1 MSNRSETACVI
12 CGAPEPM
19 GLSVCPDCG
28 GTAPSVGDTL
38 IFVKP
43 QSARHERWQVANML
57 DRLLRGRAH
66 HAERRLVAAGHQ
78 ALVRVPAAL
87 ADRVVRQ
94 LSLQGVPALARAAR
108 STFAPLPTSFALLLT
123 TIAIAG
129 TWAGMVAEPMLRWT
143 SPLVAILLLLA
154 SQLRLRQPAIGA
166 SKRRRV
172 FPKRTERIMVETF
185 AQLPDGEARELLARI
200 VRASESVY
208 RTLHASGATSL
219 AHDIDSLL
227 QHACR
232 AGVDLSELDAGLAVL
247 GDEPGTERSAQMRTK
262 LAARLSHCVH
272 VLYRLHAETVDA
284 DPARAQ
290 LTDLLEALEMEA
302 EAYGEVRRELEAML

>member
-1 MSNRSETACVI
+1 MSNESKTTCVI
-12 CGAPEPM
+12 CREPEPM

-28 GTAPSVGDTL
+28 GTAPSIGDTL

-43 QSARHERWQVANML
+43 QSARTEQGQVADTL

-94 LSLQGVPALARAAR
+94 LSLQGVPALARTAR
-108 STFAPLPTSFALLLT
+108 SAIAPLPVSLALLLT

-129 TWAGMVAEPMLRWT
+129 TWAGMVAEPLLRWT

-166 SKRRRV
+166 STRRRV
-172 FPKRTERIMVETF
+172 FPARTERLMVETF
-185 AQLPDGEARELLARI
+185 AQLPDGEARELLARL
-200 VRASESVY
+200 VRTSEAVY
-208 RTLHASGATSL
+208 RTLHASGAKAL
-219 AHDIDSLL
+219 AHDVDTLL
-227 QHACR
+227 RHACP
-232 AGVDLSELDAGLAVL
+232 AAVDLYELDAGLDML
-247 GDEPGTERSAQMRTK
+247 GNEPGTERAAQMRTH
-262 LAARLSHCVH
+262 LAARLCHGVH

-284 DPARAQ
+284 DPVRQQ
-290 LTDLLEALEMEA
+290 LTGLLEALETEA
-302 EAYGEVRRELEAML
+302 EAYGEARRELEAMM